1 MRSPDVV
8 VEFRRTR
15 THPPRLLAS
24 PKSRNDDDP
33 PPRPGGVPMRL
44 RSAWIQLD
52 SQGITARKGRIRS
65 WRAAG

>member
-8 VEFRRTR
+8 VEFRRAR
-15 THPPRLLAS
+15 THPPQLFAS
-24 PKSRNDDDP
+24 PRSRNDDDP

-44 RSAWIQLD
+44 RSGWIQPD
-52 SQGITARKGRIRS
+52 SQGVTERNGRIRS